1 MRSLAVVE
9 LTDGRH
15 YALPRRATESR
26 GLIAGIALHPGMVAD
41 LDALQAATAYGLA
54 FRRACRSECT
64 ATEVSRY
71 LADRGFARD
80 CIAITIERLNAERAI
95 DDLRAAESHV
105 AVRGARGKRGQRL
118 VRRELQQ
125 RGINVTIAEAATV
138 ELDDDAAAL
147 ALAQD
152 RAQRRSWANEAA
164 FATTIGAFLQRRGF
178 DYETARRAVAAAWSD
193 IEHKRQET
201 VEEARPGPGRAL
213 TGGSAA
219 T

>member
-1 MRSLAVVE
+1 MRTLAVVE
-9 LTDGRH
+9 LTDGRQ

-26 GLIAGIALHPGMVAD
+26 GLVPGIALHPGMLGELDD
-41 LDALQAATAYGLA
+41 LQTATAYGLA

-64 ATEVSRY
+64 ASEVSRY

-80 CIAITIERLNAERAI
+80 CIAATIQRLHDERAI

-118 VRRELQQ
+118 VKRELQQ
-125 RGINVTIAEAATV
+125 RGINATIAEAATV

-147 ALAQD
+147 ALAQG
-152 RAQRRSWANEAA
+152 RARKRLWANEAA
-164 FATTIGAFLQRRGF
+164 FATTIGPFLQRRGF

-193 IEHKRQET
+193 IEHGRQET
-201 VEEARPGPGRAL
+201 VEGSH
-213 TGGSAA
+213 TGMGEL
-219 T
+219 